1 MVYRIIS
8 IFLRILA
15 VLLVGVVFA
24 VVGFIVG
31 ANLSIA
37 LGLELFGA
45 RGYESGG
52 PIGFLL
58 GALIG
63 LIGSGALLFRRRT
76 GK

>member
-8 IFLRILA
+8 IFPRILA

-24 VVGFIVG
+24 VVGFILG
-31 ANLSIA
+31 ANLFIA

-52 PIGFLL
+52 PIGFIL

-63 LIGSGALLFRRRT
+63 LIGSGALLIRRRT
-76 GK
+76 AK

>member
-31 ANLSIA
+31 ANLFIA

-63 LIGSGALLFRRRT
+63 LIGSRALLFRGRT

>member
-15 VLLVGVVFA
+15 VLLVGVIFA
-24 VVGFIVG
+24 VVGFILG
-31 ANLSIA
+31 ANLFIMV
-37 LGLELFGA
+37 GLELFGA
-45 RGYESGG
+45 QGYESGG

-63 LIGSGALLFRRRT
+63 LIGSGAFLFHKRT

>member
-1 MVYRIIS
+1 MIKIL
-8 IFLRILA
+8 LRVLA
-15 VLLVGVVFA
+15 MLLFGFICA
-24 VVGFIVG
+24 VVGFILG
-31 ANLSIA
+31 ANLFIM

-45 RGYESGG
+45 QGYEAGG

-63 LIGSGALLFRRRT
+63 VIGSGVLLFGRRT